1 MPASMPA
8 HMFAVPT
15 GFGSFYAVCDV
26 DTYFAGLRAALAQAQ
41 AQADQDITTERFVFC
56 RQVAEIIDR
65 ATTLPSLLRAI
76 KREAVSCVFC
86 GGSKR
91 YAGKECTCVHLH
103 KALSDAGEHPKA
115 HDRAT
120 APTPGRGRE

>member
-1 MPASMPA
+1 MAEQ
-8 HMFAVPT
+8 PT
-15 GFGSFYAVCDV
+15 TVTRSAW
-26 DTYFAGLRAALAQAQ
+26 RAANAIFDDISDIENRSQAQ

-115 HDRAT
+115 TDRAT